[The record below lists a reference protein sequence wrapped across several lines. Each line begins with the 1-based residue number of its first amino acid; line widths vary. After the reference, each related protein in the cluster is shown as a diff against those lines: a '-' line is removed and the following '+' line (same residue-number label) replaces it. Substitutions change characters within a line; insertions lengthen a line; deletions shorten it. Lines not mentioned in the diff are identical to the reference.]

1 MKMRLS
7 GLKPASVACRLL
19 ADKMTGCRALLTV
32 NWLWVSTGPTGVC
45 VGETLGK
52 NVGDRVG
59 STLGLKVGTAVGS
72 REGAALGK
80 RVGTT
85 EGNWL
90 GAQVGENEGER
101 VGIKVGNNVA
111 PVVIGDK

>member
-7 GLKPASVACRLL
+7 GLKPASVASRLL
-19 ADKMTGCRALLTV
+19 LDKMTGCMALLTV
-32 NWLWVSTGPTGVC
+32 NRLWISTGPTGVG

-72 REGAALGK
+72 REGAVLGK
-80 RVGTT
+80 SVGTT

-90 GAQVGENEGER
+90 GAKVGENEG
-101 VGIKVGNNVA
+101 VGVGGKVCTTGVGDKVG
-111 PVVIGDK
+111 